1 MKRIF
6 DFLLSS
12 LGLLALSPLFL
23 VVALL
28 IKFDSKGPVFFRQQ
42 RVGRHGR
49 VFGIHKFRTMITN
62 SEKFGSKIT
71 VDGDSR
77 ITRVG
82 LFLRRYKIDELPQ
95 LIDVMRGQMSLV
107 GPRPEVP
114 IYVNAYPP
122 GIRELVLSVRPGI
135 TDNASILYRRE
146 NSILAES
153 ENPDRTYVE
162 QILPEKIELYVDYVR
177 TRSFFGDVK
186 IIIITLFMI
195 FRK

>member
-1 MKRIF
+1 MALVAIPLETVSVKRIF
-6 DFLLSS
+6 DLLLSS
-12 LGLLALSPLFL
+12 LGLIALSPLFL
-23 VVALL
+23 VVASL
-28 IKFDSKGPVFFRQQ
+28 IKLDSKGPVFFRQQ

-95 LIDVMRGQMSLV
+95 LIDVVRGRMSLV

-122 GIRELVLSVRPGI
+122 GIRQLVLSVRPGI
-135 TDNASILYRRE
+135 TDNA
-146 NSILAES
+146 
-153 ENPDRTYVE
+153 
-162 QILPEKIELYVDYVR
+162 
-177 TRSFFGDVK
+177 
-186 IIIITLFMI
+186 
-195 FRK
+195 